1 MEFQEIIQPLF
12 DLNADR
18 SNPWPPETKYQAPHK
33 PFLLLSVLDGIDEG
47 WIRDNKILLD
57 TELIEH
63 FNRYWET
70 IMSSEKKTT
79 IALPYFHLGNESFW
93 SLIYKI
99 GIEPIINSPSSGSL
113 QKKVHYATL
122 DEDLYLYVQDTSKR
136 TTLRNQLIHHYFD
149 GDAIEKIKSVS
160 ALHTLISQYS
170 NNLINFVQSPFQSH
184 YSKEIVRKRSERYAQ
199 IREVGF
205 SHRIRKE
212 YDYTCVV
219 CKDRI
224 VTPDDQSLVEAAHI
238 IPWSE
243 SYNDDPRNGL
253 SLCRSHHWMFDHMM
267 FTIENDYSI
276 KTSPW
281 LESLPNRVANL
292 HIVKNDKIVLP
303 KSRAFIPASEALI
316 NHQERFH
323 KYHKTF
329 D

>member
-18 SNPWPPETKYQAPHK
+18 SHSWPLETKYQAPHK

-47 WIRDNKILLD
+47 WIRENKILLD
-57 TELIEH
+57 IELIEH

-70 IMSSEKKTT
+70 IMPPDKKTSISYPYYYLSSET
-79 IALPYFHLGNESFW
+79 FW
-93 SLIYKI
+93 SLKFKR
-99 GIEPIINSPSSGSL
+99 GVKPILKSPSVSSIRNN
-113 QKKVHYATL
+113 VHYAMIG
-122 DEDLYLYVQDTSKR
+122 EDLYHHILDVSQR
-136 TTLRNQLIHHYFD
+136 TKLRNQLIHHYFE
-149 GDAIEKIKSVS
+149 GDAVEKLKSVS
-160 ALHTLISQYS
+160 VLHTLISDYS
-170 NNLINFVQSPFQSH
+170 NNLVNYVQSPFQSH
-184 YSKEIVRKRSERYAQ
+184 HSKETVRGISKRNAQ
-199 IREVGF
+199 VREAGF

-212 YDYTCVV
+212 YNYTCVL

-281 LESLPNRVANL
+281 LESLPNRVTNL

-303 KSRAFIPASEALI
+303 KSRAFTPAIEALI
-316 NHQERFH
+316 NHQERFYR
-323 KYHKTF
+323 YHKAF